1 MQVDD
6 GQRSLKHPNGDMQMA
21 KATGTEKGFGK
32 EDQTKK
38 LGGEKTARKKSG
50 RPAKA
55 ATRVAQ
61 AAVAHSP

>member
-1 MQVDD
+1 
-6 GQRSLKHPNGDMQMA
+6 MA

-38 LGGEKTARKKSG
+38 LGGEKTATKKSG

-61 AAVAHSP
+61 AVVAHSP

>member
-1 MQVDD
+1 
-6 GQRSLKHPNGDMQMA
+6 MA

-32 EDQTKK
+32 EDQTKT
-38 LGGEKTARKKSG
+38 LGGEKTATKKSG
-50 RPAKA
+50 RPAKV